1 MLRENGVE
9 LNCSDSVK
17 VIQCTAVLFLLA
29 NEVVFMVDQ
38 KKNLIL
44 PDLQKLFMLAS
55 HNNVLCLLFTLHMLS
70 I

>member
-38 KKNLIL
+38 KKLDTSRSAKVIHVG
-44 PDLQKLFMLAS
+44 KS
-55 HNNVLCLLFTLHMLS
+55 
-70 I
+70 